1 MLPYKPGFFRR
12 TSSHVYRGG
21 RRHVTKY
28 VARAIYAGRQYS
40 QYRRRDNQP
49 GSSHESSGQTPIHQR
64 LADAWKNTPTKWYPL
79 PVLVGALLLVALN
92 FRKRQK
98 RSQEQEGPMHVDR
111 DGNEVIRLRG
121 PLQVHVIGA
130 LPLRNLSRLW
140 GYLNSL
146 ELPVWF
152 RPTGFRVYS
161 RIFGVNLD
169 EIEHELPHYKSLG
182 DFFYRRLKEGIRPV
196 DDSVLVSPADG
207 KILHFGT
214 VEGSRVEQVKGL
226 TYSLDALIGKLTPP
240 TPTSQKI
247 EFANRDHEVVV
258 DREFADING
267 IEYTL
272 EQLLGSSDAPKIAE
286 SDSKSDS
293 SSEDI
298 PDGEANTLRQLGEST
313 DASMP
318 PSGSDSNLAHDASVA
333 LAVGARPGLS
343 RKPSI
348 HQHNPH
354 NRLHF
359 AVIYLAPGDYH
370 RFHSPAAWVVERR
383 RHFAGELFSVS
394 PYMARRLRNLFV
406 LNERV
411 ALLGRWAH
419 GFFSMTPVGAT
430 NVGSILLN
438 FDAHLR
444 TNVRGRPPP
453 PGTFTEAVYS
463 NASTILHGKPLRA
476 GEEMGGFCLG
486 STIVLVFEAPKDF
499 AFDVQAG
506 QKVKVGQ
513 RLGDVRKPDSDKE

>member
-1 MLPYKPGFFRR
+1 MLGYKQSFFRR
-12 TSSHVYRGG
+12 TTSNVYRGG

-28 VARAIYAGRQYS
+28 VARAVYAGRQYS
-40 QYRRRDNQP
+40 QYRRREGYSTFGP
-49 GSSHESSGQTPIHQR
+49 SGKTPLHEK
-64 LADAWKNTPTKWYPL
+64 LAGAWKNTPTKWYPL

-92 FRKRQK
+92 FRKKQRQ
-98 RSQEQEGPMHVDR
+98 SGQGNVDPMVVDR
-111 DGNEVIRLRG
+111 DGEEVIKLRG

-152 RPTGFRVYS
+152 RPIGIKFYS

-169 EIEHELPHYKSLG
+169 EVEHELSHYKSLG
-182 DFFYRRLKEGIRPV
+182 EFFYRRLKPGVRPI
-196 DDSVLVSPADG
+196 DDAILVSPADG

-226 TYSLDALIGKLTPP
+226 TYSLDALLGKSTPSS
-240 TPTSQKI
+240 PTSRKV
-247 EFANRDHEVVV
+247 EFSNRDHEIVM
-258 DREFADING
+258 DQEFADING

-272 EQLLGSSDAPKIAE
+272 EQLLGSSDAPKVSE
-286 SDSKSDS
+286 S
-293 SSEDI
+293 EARREETMGT
-298 PDGEANTLRQLGEST
+298 PDGEMNVLRQLGDQT

-318 PSGSDSNLAHDASVA
+318 PTDSDSNLAHDVSVA
-333 LAVGARPGLS
+333 RAVGRSSLMHKES
-343 RKPSI
+343 D

-354 NRLHF
+354 NKLHF

-394 PYMARRLRNLFV
+394 PYVARRLANLFV

-411 ALLGRWAH
+411 ALLGRWTH

-438 FDAHLR
+438 FDSELR
-444 TNVRGRPPP
+444 TNIRGRLPP

-463 NASTILHGKPLRA
+463 NASKILRGKPLRP

-486 STIVLVFEAPKDF
+486 STIVLVFEAPRDF
-499 AFDVQAG
+499 EFDLHAG
-506 QKVKVGQ
+506 QRVKVGQ
-513 RLGDVRKPDSDKE
+513 KLGDIKSSSKKA